1 MWSNGVCAERFAHQP
16 RRVIDRD
23 VIVADTSAQ
32 NRPDRV
38 DAQRRRAA
46 TQCWARES
54 VGARSGVVVEDQHSG
69 AESLS
74 GHRHDEGDS
83 AV

>member
-1 MWSNGVCAERFAHQP
+1 MAQRQRSAAPP
-16 RRVIDRD
+16 RIDRD
-23 VIVADTSAQ
+23 RFAADCTTQ

-54 VGARSGVVVEDQHSG
+54 VGTRSGVVVEDQHSG